1 MIKSNQLSG
10 FILQVLNPLQIQ
22 WRALDEIN
30 AGVFD
35 GMTNE
40 EIKKNMPEGY
50 ESRKK
55 DKLRYRYP
63 QRESYLDVI
72 QRLESGIIETE
83 RQRSPVVISHQVEY
97 YFSYA
102 NLAKSSKLVASEDG
116 SRSGVK
122 IHSPTQVWKDCRHS
136 TSEYMISF
144 QYFISAD
151 FAMHKELALKA
162 AILQRSLLL
171 IYVGI

>member
-122 IHSPTQVWKDCRHS
+122 IHSPTQVWKDC
-136 TSEYMISF
+136 SF